1 MGLFMVITMNL
12 VQVYKMIYGLNL
24 YYEFNVSIRV
34 RKSVKLNW
42 SLLNEVKLLNRTYS
56 KVLLELV
63 VFHQQKW

>member
-34 RKSVKLNW
+34 RKIAKLRIQVIFIN
-42 SLLNEVKLLNRTYS
+42 
-56 KVLLELV
+56 
-63 VFHQQKW
+63 F

>member
-1 MGLFMVITMNL
+1 MVITMNL